1 MLKLSARTLVSYCRQ
16 KARWQ
21 RNDALSHLPWYWLR
35 PLNSD
40 LLPTRSHTGNCLGL
54 GSPIPP
60 TRLKMGM
67 TNDYSADATGR
78 VHER

>member
-1 MLKLSARTLVSYCRQ
+1 MMLCHTC
-16 KARWQ
+16 
-21 RNDALSHLPWYWLR
+21 PGTGLR

-40 LLPTRSHTGNCLGL
+40 LLPTSSHTGNCLGLCVPGDLSPSTSSGDSCRHLL

-78 VHER
+78 VHEC